1 MSHFS
6 TLALSR
12 MFQLNQNQ
20 LTPNHFILGCHHPHY
35 PPEVEEAFCGL
46 TRRRYRQSQFIVNQY
61 WRRWMRE
68 YVPNLIDR
76 KKWKLRSVQQ
86 CLSVRERGLTCLWCA
101 WPSRRRSARTC
112 RKKIRWFGGGLR
124 QIRIMWHFVK
134 RPFANEILSSAI
146 LSGSWSS
153 GYGRRLLFWRS
164 WVRIFSIC
172 LLQELQSLKRQTGG
186 RDGPFL
192 KKYLV

>member
-1 MSHFS
+1 
-6 TLALSR
+6 

-76 KKWKLRSVQQ
+76 KKWNQATPSLRIGNRVLIMDENTRRGQWLSETVTKLFP
-86 CLSVRERGLTCLWCA
+86 GDD
-101 WPSRRRSARTC
+101 
-112 RKKIRWFGGGLR
+112 G
-124 QIRIMWHFVK
+124 RIK
-134 RPFANEILSSAI
+134 TR
-146 LSGSWSS
+146 
-153 GYGRRLLFWRS
+153 
-164 WVRIFSIC
+164 
-172 LLQELQSLKRQTGG
+172 
-186 RDGPFL
+186 
-192 KKYLV
+192 